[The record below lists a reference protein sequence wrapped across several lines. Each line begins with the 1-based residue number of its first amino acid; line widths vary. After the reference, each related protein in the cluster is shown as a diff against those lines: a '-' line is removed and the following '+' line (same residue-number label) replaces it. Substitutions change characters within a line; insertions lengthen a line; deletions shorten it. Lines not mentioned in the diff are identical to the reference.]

1 MVMMTR
7 LVTACAIVAGL
18 AASAMAQTTATT
30 NMEIL
35 RQKVKADKKLV
46 VAANL
51 QLTDAEGT
59 AFWPVY
65 EAYQK
70 DLQQLNQR
78 MTAMIESVRQR
89 LQQRADCQRRGEE
102 AARRECGDRRRRGE
116 SEERAGAQGD
126 GRPAR
131 RQGGPLHP
139 DREQDSGSHP
149 LRAGRRHPAGPIDSG
164 RPPARLV
171 SNACAGDRPGPD
183 GRTRDQCGGP
193 VARFGHGRVPVRHG
207 DRGHERRRRDCGGGP
222 GHSVCGRSA
231 TRSRAASSWWRRC
244 RW

>member
-78 MTAMIESVRQR
+78 MTAMIESYASAYNKGPIANDVAKK
-89 LQQRADCQRRGEE
+89 LLDESVAIDDAEVKAKSALAPKVMGVLPAAK
-102 AARRECGDRRRRGE
+102 AARYIQIENK
-116 SEERAGAQGD
+116 
-126 GRPAR
+126 
-131 RQGGPLHP
+131 
-139 DREQDSGSHP
+139 
-149 LRAGRRHPAGPIDSG
+149 I
-164 RPPARLV
+164 
-171 SNACAGDRPGPD
+171 
-183 GRTRDQCGGP
+183 
-193 VARFGHGRVPVRHG
+193 
-207 DRGHERRRRDCGGGP
+207 
-222 GHSVCGRSA
+222 
-231 TRSRAASSWWRRC
+231 RAAIRYELAAGIPLVQ
-244 RW
+244 